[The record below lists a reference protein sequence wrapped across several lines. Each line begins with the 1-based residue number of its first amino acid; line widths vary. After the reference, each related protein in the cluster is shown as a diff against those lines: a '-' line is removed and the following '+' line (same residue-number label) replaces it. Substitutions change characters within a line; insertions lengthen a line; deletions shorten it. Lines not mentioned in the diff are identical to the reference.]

1 MVASIDTDYLI
12 VGCGAVGVAFADTIL
27 TETDATVTIVDRRA
41 RPGGHWNDAYSF
53 VQLHQPSA
61 LYGVNSIPLGDGQK
75 DSSGLNKGY
84 CELARGPEVLDY
96 FDKVVNTHFLS
107 TGRVKYYPQCDYLG
121 DGKFNCSQSG
131 TTMQVNVRRKIV
143 DATFYGTTV
152 PLTHTP
158 SFEVA
163 DGVKLVAP
171 NALPGLWRTDATKPE
186 KLVILGAGKTA
197 MDVGVWLLNAG
208 VEPQAI
214 SWVMPRDSWLL
225 NRQHTQPGAE
235 FFHETFGGQV
245 AQMEALATATDLPDL
260 FRRLET
266 SGVMLRIDRDTE
278 PSMYHCATM
287 SQGEVDLLRKIKNVI
302 RKGRVQSIDTSGMV
316 LGQGRVAVDGPVLY
330 VDCTATA
337 IERRPP
343 VPVFQDNLITLQM
356 IRACQP
362 TFSAALTA
370 HLEATL
376 EDEGQKNQLSGP
388 VPLPEGLPEFLTG
401 MLMNM
406 INQFQWSRDPGIRQ
420 WMIDSRLDGF
430 SAVIAEISKD
440 DTEKQ
445 AVLKA
450 FRGFARQA
458 PENIN
463 RLIAQQNADLVLSA

>member
-1 MVASIDTDYLI
+1 
-12 VGCGAVGVAFADTIL
+12 
-27 TETDATVTIVDRRA
+27 
-41 RPGGHWNDAYSF
+41 
-53 VQLHQPSA
+53 
-61 LYGVNSIPLGDGQK
+61 
-75 DSSGLNKGY
+75 
-84 CELARGPEVLDY
+84 
-96 FDKVVNTHFLS
+96 
-107 TGRVKYYPQCDYLG
+107 YYPQCDYLG
-121 DGKFNCSQSG
+121 AGKFICSRSG
-131 TTMQVNVRRKIV
+131 ATTQVNVKRKIV

-158 SFEVA
+158 SFEIA
-163 DGVKLVAP
+163 DGVELVAP

-186 KLVILGAGKTA
+186 NLVILGAGKTA
-197 MDVGVWLLNAG
+197 MDVGVWLLGAG
-208 VEPQAI
+208 VAPQSI

-225 NRQHTQPGAE
+225 NRHHTQPGSE

-260 FRRLET
+260 FRRLEA
-266 SGVMLRIDRDTE
+266 SGVMLRIDPEIE

-287 SQGEVDLLRKIKNVI
+287 SQGEVDLLRKIKTVI
-302 RKGRVQSIDTSGMV
+302 RKGRVKSIDASGMV
-316 LGQGRVAVDGPVLY
+316 LDQGRVAMDGPALY

-343 VPVFQDNLITLQM
+343 VPVFRDNLITLQM

-362 TFSAALTA
+362 TFSAAMTA
-370 HLEATL
+370 YLEAAL
-376 EDEGQKNQLSGP
+376 EDEDQKNQFSGP

-406 INQFQWSRDPGIRQ
+406 VNQFQWSRDPGIRQ

-430 SAVIAEISKD
+430 SAVIAAISKD

-463 RLIAQQNADLVLSA
+463 RLIAQQKSGLALNT